1 MDELNE
7 GKRKWRRRS
16 REEIA
21 VLLAGLRE
29 SGQTQQAY
37 AKQVGVSLS
46 SIGRWVRGNGQSGA
60 PGRAG
65 FAAVQLRADP
75 VESEGAA
82 VKIRWP
88 EGIEVELPLSLG
100 ERSLRRCLREVLTCS
115 REDRRRGSTW
125 PPG

>member
-21 VLLAGLRE
+21 VVLAGLRG
-29 SGQTQQAY
+29 SGQTQEAY

-65 FAAVQLRADP
+65 FAAVQLRANP
-75 VESEGAA
+75 VEAEGAA

-100 ERSLRRCLREVLTCS
+100 ELRPTTAR
-115 REDRRRGSTW
+115 
-125 PPG
+125 PPR

>member
-1 MDELNE
+1 MAAAQ
-7 GKRKWRRRS
+7 S
-16 REEIA
+16 RGDCSRVGGIA
-21 VLLAGLRE
+21 RERANAAGVRE
-29 SGQTQQAY
+29 AY
-37 AKQVGVSLS
+37 ARQVGVSLS

-75 VESEGAA
+75 VVAEGAA

-115 REDRRRGSTW
+115 R
-125 PPG
+125 

>member
-1 MDELNE
+1 MDKLHE

-21 VLLAGLRE
+21 VVLAGLRE

-37 AKQVGVSLS
+37 AKQAGVSLS

-60 PGRAG
+60 PGLAG

-75 VESEGAA
+75 VVAEGAA

-115 REDRRRGSTW
+115 R
-125 PPG
+125 

>member
-16 REEIA
+16 REEIG

-29 SGQTQQAY
+29 SGPTQQAY

-75 VESEGAA
+75 VVAEGAA

-88 EGIEVELPLSLG
+88 AGIEVERPLSLG

-115 REDRRRGSTW
+115 R
-125 PPG
+125 

>member
-1 MDELNE
+1 MDELNGGK
-7 GKRKWRRRS
+7 GKRRRRS

-37 AKQVGVSLS
+37 AKQVGVSLA
-46 SIGRWVRGNGQSGA
+46 SIGRWLRGKGQCSA

-75 VESEGAA
+75 VVAEGAA

-115 REDRRRGSTW
+115 R
-125 PPG
+125 